1 MTEQPVQPAAPA
13 PVTEFTGRRAL
24 VTGGTRGIGA
34 AVVARLRRGG
44 ATVLTTARQAP
55 KAGQAGQPGQAG
67 QVGQPG
73 QVGDADQGG
82 QIGADYFVVADV
94 SSAAGIDTVLR
105 AVDKRLGG
113 VDILVNTVGHS
124 TKVPGGIFAMSDAD
138 WQADL
143 DTNLLAAVRLDRGL
157 APGMVERGYGAIV
170 HVSSVSHRMPVEA
183 TIAYGAAKAA
193 LTVYSKGLARYLAP
207 RGVRV
212 NSVSPGFVETE
223 GAENM
228 ISMYARQAGGDR
240 DKGIELVVQALGGI
254 PLGRLAQPAEVAE
267 LIAFLVSDRAPS
279 IIGADHVIDGGTLP
293 TV

>member
-1 MTEQPVQPAAPA
+1 MTEQPAQQPQFAQVPDLA
-13 PVTEFTGRRAL
+13 GRRAL

-34 AVVARLRRGG
+34 AVVARLRQGG

-55 KAGQAGQPGQAG
+55 PAGEP
-67 QVGQPG
+67 
-73 QVGDADQGG
+73 DADF
-82 QIGADYFVVADV
+82 FVVADV
-94 SSAAGIDTVLR
+94 SCAEGADTVLR
-105 AVDKRLGG
+105 AVDERLGG

-124 TKVPGGIFAMSDAD
+124 TKVPGGILAMSDQD

-157 APGMVERGYGAIV
+157 APGMVERGHGAIV
-170 HVSSVSHRMPVEA
+170 HVSSVSHRMPLEA

-228 ISMYARQAGGDR
+228 INMYAAKAGGDR
-240 DKGIELVVQALGGI
+240 EKGIGLVIQALGGI

-267 LIAFLVSDRAPS
+267 LIAFLVSDRARS
-279 IIGADHVIDGGTLP
+279 IIGADHVIDGGSLP
-293 TV
+293 TI